1 MKKFLRITAV
11 ILVAAVAIY
20 GIGRVTGPSVYT
32 EIEIAA
38 PAEQVWAVLADTEGH
53 SDWNPLITSMSGELR
68 EGAQLR
74 NVLQLQEG
82 STNVFSPTILV
93 AEENTELRWLG
104 SAGVKGI
111 FDGEHYF
118 LLEKTDRDTTLFR
131 HGENFTGFLSYPI
144 FAFIGEDTKTGFEA
158 MNAAL
163 KERVENGL

>member
-1 MKKFLRITAV
+1 MRKFIRVTGYV
-11 ILVAAVAIY
+11 VVAAIVIY
-20 GIGRVTGPSVYT
+20 GMGRVTGPSVYT

-38 PAEQVWAVLADTEGH
+38 PAPAVWKVLADTEGH
-53 SDWNPLITSMSGELR
+53 ADWNPLIISMEGELE

-82 STNVFSPTILV
+82 STNVFFPTILV
-93 AEENTELRWLG
+93 AEANAELRWLG

-118 LLEKTDRDTTLFR
+118 ILEETDRGTTLLR
-131 HGENFTGFLSYPI
+131 HGENFTGVLSYPI
-144 FAFIGEDTKTGFEA
+144 FAFIGDNTVRGFEA

-163 KERVENGL
+163 KERVEEAL

>member
-1 MKKFLRITAV
+1 MNKFLRTTAV

-53 SDWNPLITSMSGELR
+53 SDWNPLITSMSGDLK

-74 NVLQLQEG
+74 NILQLPG
-82 STNVFSPTILV
+82 ASPMEFTPRVLV
-93 AEENTELRWLG
+93 ATKNAELRWLG
-104 SAGVKGI
+104 DAGVPGI

-118 LLEKTDRDTTLFR
+118 LLEETGRGTTLFR
-131 HGENFTGFLSYPI
+131 HGENFTGLLSYPI

-163 KERVENGL
+163 KVRVEEGL